1 MAIPPAAIALVVGA
15 FVIWVAALAFI
26 RLRSD
31 EEIESMISKLSG
43 KSDTTAEG
51 EVMVAEIVEENPS

>member
-1 MAIPPAAIALVVGA
+1 MVVGA

-43 KSDTTAEG
+43 KSDTTVEG